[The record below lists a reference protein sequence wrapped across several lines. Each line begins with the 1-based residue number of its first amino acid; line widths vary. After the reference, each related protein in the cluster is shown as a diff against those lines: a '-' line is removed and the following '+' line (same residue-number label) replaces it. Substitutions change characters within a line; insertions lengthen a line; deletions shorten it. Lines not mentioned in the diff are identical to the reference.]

1 MELGKRSNNVSHS
14 GYSPEVLGQ
23 ERLELVPILPAM
35 CPDQHVS
42 HGNEKEEKLLVLEL
56 NYI

>member
-23 ERLELVPILPAM
+23 ERLELLPILPVSM
-35 CPDQHVS
+35 FPDQHMS
-42 HGNEKEEKLLVLEL
+42 HGNEKVEKLLVFEL
-56 NYI
+56 D

>member
-14 GYSPEVLGQ
+14 GYSPEVSGQ
-23 ERLELVPILPAM
+23 ERLELLPILPASM

-42 HGNEKEEKLLVLEL
+42 HGNEKVEKLLVLEL
-56 NYI
+56 D